1 MAAASKVTT
10 RSEWV
15 VRVADSLPEDS
26 KGPRGARAAAKAV
39 LDAIEAGIQK
49 DLKKGLMVRLFGV
62 KLQVAKTP
70 KRPARMGRNPRT
82 GEPMKF
88 AAKPAGKKVR
98 ARILKGLKDA
108 VL

>member
-1 MAAASKVTT
+1 MAGSKVAS

-15 VRVADSLPEDS
+15 ARVAEVIPENTHNE
-26 KGPRGARAAAKAV
+26 RGKRSAAKAAMA
-39 LDAIEAGIQK
+39 AIEDHIQK
-49 DLKKGLMVRLFGV
+49 DLKKGGVVRIFGL

-82 GEPMKF
+82 GEPMQF
-88 AAKPAGKKVR
+88 AAKPAGKKVK
-98 ARILKGLKDA
+98 ARVLKGLKEA